1 VAGPETANNAA
12 TGAAMVPTLALGI
25 PGSATT
31 AIILGALLVHGLRPG
46 PHLFTETPLLLY
58 AIFTAMLLANLIF
71 LGAGLLGAKLF
82 ARITLIPTPILWPA
96 VFVLACIGSY
106 ALEQSLLDVWI
117 MVAAALLGFV
127 LKRYGFSAAPI
138 IMGLVLGG
146 MVENTL
152 KQSLIIFD
160 HDWLRFL
167 ERPIVVTF
175 LLFTLVSVSAPLI
188 GRQRARQRASR
199 APAAPPA

>member
-1 VAGPETANNAA
+1 
-12 TGAAMVPTLALGI
+12 
-25 PGSATT
+25 
-31 AIILGALLVHGLRPG
+31 
-46 PHLFTETPLLLY
+46 
-58 AIFTAMLLANLIF
+58 
-71 LGAGLLGAKLF
+71 
-82 ARITLIPTPILWPA
+82 
-96 VFVLACIGSY
+96 
-106 ALEQSLLDVWI
+106 
-117 MVAAALLGFV
+117 V